1 MSLQQRDHDTA
12 VGWINAELADL
23 RRDVGKPN
31 ASAAARSAITLAF
44 LLRVISDTEQREFQ
58 ARIDDIY
65 KSSRATAASH
75 PPQTSLVAIDA
86 A

>member
-44 LLRVISDTEQREFQ
+44 LLRAISDTEQREFQ

-65 KSSRATAASH
+65 RSSRATAA
-75 PPQTSLVAIDA
+75 
-86 A
+86 

>member
-12 VGWINAELADL
+12 VGWINTELAELC
-23 RRDVGKPN
+23 REVGKPN

-44 LLRVISDTEQREFQ
+44 LLRAISDTEQREFQ

-65 KSSRATAASH
+65 KSSRATAA
-75 PPQTSLVAIDA
+75 
-86 A
+86 

>member
-44 LLRVISDTEQREFQ
+44 LLRAISDTEQREFQ
-58 ARIDDIY
+58 VRIDDIY
-65 KSSRATAASH
+65 KASRATAA
-75 PPQTSLVAIDA
+75 
-86 A
+86 

>member
-12 VGWINAELADL
+12 VGWINTELAEL
-23 RRDVGKPN
+23 RREVGKPN

-44 LLRVISDTEQREFQ
+44 LLRAISDTEHREFQ

-65 KSSRATAASH
+65 ESSRATAA
-75 PPQTSLVAIDA
+75 
-86 A
+86 

>member
-12 VGWINAELADL
+12 VGWINAELAEL
-23 RRDVGKPN
+23 RSAVGKPN

-44 LLRVISDTEQREFQ
+44 LLRAISDTEQREFQ

-65 KSSRATAASH
+65 KSYRATAA
-75 PPQTSLVAIDA
+75 
-86 A
+86 

>member
-12 VGWINAELADL
+12 VGWINAELAGL

-65 KSSRATAASH
+65 KSSRATAA
-75 PPQTSLVAIDA
+75 
-86 A
+86 

>member
-12 VGWINAELADL
+12 VGWINAELSEL
-23 RRDVGKPN
+23 RKEVGKPN

-58 ARIDDIY
+58 ARIDEIY
-65 KSSRATAASH
+65 KSCRATAA
-75 PPQTSLVAIDA
+75 
-86 A
+86 

>member
-1 MSLQQRDHDTA
+1 MSFQQRDHDTA

-65 KSSRATAASH
+65 KSSRATAA
-75 PPQTSLVAIDA
+75 
-86 A
+86 

>member
-12 VGWINAELADL
+12 VGWINAELAEL

-44 LLRVISDTEQREFQ
+44 LLRTISDTEQREFQ
-58 ARIDDIY
+58 ARIDEIY
-65 KSSRATAASH
+65 DDYTSTQSTAA
-75 PPQTSLVAIDA
+75 
-86 A
+86 

>member
-12 VGWINAELADL
+12 VGWINAELAEL
-23 RRDVGKPN
+23 RSAVGKPN

-44 LLRVISDTEQREFQ
+44 LLRAISDTEQREFQ

-65 KSSRATAASH
+65 KSSRETAA
-75 PPQTSLVAIDA
+75 
-86 A
+86 

>member
-44 LLRVISDTEQREFQ
+44 LLRTISDTEQREFQ
-58 ARIDDIY
+58 ARIDEIY
-65 KSSRATAASH
+65 DDYTSTQSTAA
-75 PPQTSLVAIDA
+75 
-86 A
+86 

>member
-12 VGWINAELADL
+12 VGWINTELAELH
-23 RRDVGKPN
+23 REVGKPN

-44 LLRVISDTEQREFQ
+44 LLRAISDTEQRQFQ

-65 KSSRATAASH
+65 KSSRATAA
-75 PPQTSLVAIDA
+75 
-86 A
+86 

>member
-1 MSLQQRDHDTA
+1 MTLQQRDHDTA

-65 KSSRATAASH
+65 KSSRATAA
-75 PPQTSLVAIDA
+75 
-86 A
+86 

>member
-23 RRDVGKPN
+23 RREVGKPN

-58 ARIDDIY
+58 TRIDDIY
-65 KSSRATAASH
+65 KSSRATAA
-75 PPQTSLVAIDA
+75 
-86 A
+86 

>member
-44 LLRVISDTEQREFQ
+44 LLRTISDTEQREFQ
-58 ARIDDIY
+58 ARIDEIY
-65 KSSRATAASH
+65 DDYASTHATAA
-75 PPQTSLVAIDA
+75 
-86 A
+86 

>member
-12 VGWINAELADL
+12 VGWINAELAEL

-31 ASAAARSAITLAF
+31 ASAAARSSITLAF
-44 LLRVISDTEQREFQ
+44 LLRAISDTEQREFQ

-65 KSSRATAASH
+65 ESSRATAA
-75 PPQTSLVAIDA
+75 
-86 A
+86 

>member
-12 VGWINAELADL
+12 VGWINGELAELRSA
-23 RRDVGKPN
+23 VGKPN

-44 LLRVISDTEQREFQ
+44 LLRAISDTEQREFQ

-65 KSSRATAASH
+65 KSSRATAA
-75 PPQTSLVAIDA
+75 
-86 A
+86 

>member
-12 VGWINAELADL
+12 VGWINAELAEL
-23 RRDVGKPN
+23 RSAVGTPN

-44 LLRVISDTEQREFQ
+44 LLRAISDTEQREFQ

-65 KSSRATAASH
+65 KSSRATAA
-75 PPQTSLVAIDA
+75 
-86 A
+86 

>member
-1 MSLQQRDHDTA
+1 MSLQHRDHDTA
-12 VGWINAELADL
+12 VSWINAELAEL
-23 RRDVGKPN
+23 CREVGKPN

-44 LLRVISDTEQREFQ
+44 LLRAISDTEQREFQ

-65 KSSRATAASH
+65 KSYHAA
-75 PPQTSLVAIDA
+75 A

>member
-12 VGWINAELADL
+12 VGWINAELAEL
-23 RRDVGKPN
+23 RSAVGNPN

-44 LLRVISDTEQREFQ
+44 LLRAISDTEQREFQ

-65 KSSRATAASH
+65 KSSRATAA
-75 PPQTSLVAIDA
+75 
-86 A
+86 

>member
-44 LLRVISDTEQREFQ
+44 LLRAISDTEQREFQ

-65 KSSRATAASH
+65 KSSRATAA
-75 PPQTSLVAIDA
+75 
-86 A
+86 

>member
-23 RRDVGKPN
+23 RREVGKPN

-44 LLRVISDTEQREFQ
+44 LLRAISDTEQREFQ
-58 ARIDDIY
+58 VRIDDIY
-65 KSSRATAASH
+65 RSSRATAA
-75 PPQTSLVAIDA
+75 
-86 A
+86 

>member
-12 VGWINAELADL
+12 VCWINAELAEL
-23 RRDVGKPN
+23 GRDAGKPN

-44 LLRVISDTEQREFQ
+44 LLRAISDTEQREFQ

-65 KSSRATAASH
+65 KSSRATAA
-75 PPQTSLVAIDA
+75 
-86 A
+86 